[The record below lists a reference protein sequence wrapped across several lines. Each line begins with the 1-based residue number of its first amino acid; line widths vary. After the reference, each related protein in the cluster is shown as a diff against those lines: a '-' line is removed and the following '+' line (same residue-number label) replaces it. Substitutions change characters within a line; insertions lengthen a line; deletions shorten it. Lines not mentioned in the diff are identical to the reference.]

1 MHPYQPQKIVVD
13 SEVLQLPFTT
23 RVLAKFPKIQPLIVS
38 RQEYQKEIFNS
49 TPTLS
54 KGKKTLYL
62 KRFLGSPVKLCPG
75 FSMNAVCCNY
85 YTLDFIENCPLEC
98 SVTAKNP
105 DNLFQVFFFC
115 ILQAIHNQPN
125 IVLHTNVK
133 KF

>member
-75 FSMNAVCCNY
+75 FSMNAVCCN
-85 YTLDFIENCPLEC
+85 
-98 SVTAKNP
+98 
-105 DNLFQVFFFC
+105 
-115 ILQAIHNQPN
+115 
-125 IVLHTNVK
+125 
-133 KF
+133 